1 MNTEVN
7 TDNVALTQRL
17 SSKTTKNYYTGGTFP
32 AIPSREEFHRYASNI
47 LNYMPLRLIILHF
60 LVVILMLQL
69 LLLDGQRVIIR
80 IREIN
85 INLNQLKILLRKII
99 NNVRW

>member
-47 LNYMPLRLIILHF
+47 LNLYAFETDYPPFPSCNINAAASSI
-60 LVVILMLQL
+60 
-69 LLLDGQRVIIR
+69 GWTKSNNKNK
-80 IREIN
+80 EIN

>member
-47 LNYMPLRLIILHF
+47 LNLYAF
-60 LVVILMLQL
+60 LCKLYHNAIFFFFLYYLSFSLFFSRFCIWHV
-69 LLLDGQRVIIR
+69 
-80 IREIN
+80 
-85 INLNQLKILLRKII
+85 
-99 NNVRW
+99 

>member
-47 LNYMPLRLIILHF
+47 LNLYAYKR
-60 LVVILMLQL
+60 
-69 LLLDGQRVIIR
+69 
-80 IREIN
+80 
-85 INLNQLKILLRKII
+85 
-99 NNVRW
+99 

>member
-32 AIPSREEFHRYASNI
+32 AIPSREELQITLKRNASSATAELLFH
-47 LNYMPLRLIILHF
+47 F
-60 LVVILMLQL
+60 
-69 LLLDGQRVIIR
+69 
-80 IREIN
+80 
-85 INLNQLKILLRKII
+85 
-99 NNVRW
+99 

>member
-32 AIPSREEFHRYASNI
+32 TIPSREEFHRYASTGTW
-47 LNYMPLRLIILHF
+47 NYP
-60 LVVILMLQL
+60 MLYH
-69 LLLDGQRVIIR
+69 
-80 IREIN
+80 
-85 INLNQLKILLRKII
+85 KI
-99 NNVRW
+99 

>member
-32 AIPSREEFHRYASNI
+32 AIPSREEFHLYASNI
-47 LNYMPLRLIILHF
+47 LNLYAFETDYPPF
-60 LVVILMLQL
+60 PSC
-69 LLLDGQRVIIR
+69 
-80 IREIN
+80 N
-85 INLNQLKILLRKII
+85 INAAASSIGWTKS
-99 NNVRW
+99 NNKNKGNKYKFKSTKNSTKKDHQ

>member
-47 LNYMPLRLIILHF
+47 LNL
-60 LVVILMLQL
+60 
-69 LLLDGQRVIIR
+69 
-80 IREIN
+80 
-85 INLNQLKILLRKII
+85 
-99 NNVRW
+99 

>member
-47 LNYMPLRLIILHF
+47 LNLYAFETDYPPF
-60 LVVILMLQL
+60 PSC
-69 LLLDGQRVIIR
+69 
-80 IREIN
+80 N
-85 INLNQLKILLRKII
+85 INAAASSIGWTKSKS
-99 NNVRW
+99 NNKNKGNKYKFKSTKNSTKKDHQ

>member
-32 AIPSREEFHRYASNI
+32 AIPYDHTQNLVAIYRSLDH
-47 LNYMPLRLIILHF
+47 PL
-60 LVVILMLQL
+60 
-69 LLLDGQRVIIR
+69 DYK
-80 IREIN
+80 IN
-85 INLNQLKILLRKII
+85 H
-99 NNVRW
+99 